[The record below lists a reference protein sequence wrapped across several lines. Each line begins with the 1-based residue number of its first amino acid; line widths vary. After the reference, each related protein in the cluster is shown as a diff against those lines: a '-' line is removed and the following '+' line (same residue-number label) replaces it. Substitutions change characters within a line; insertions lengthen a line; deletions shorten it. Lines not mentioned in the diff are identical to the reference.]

1 MALSEMGVS
10 DHTGGSG
17 SVYRRAADSGF
28 TEIEAAGRATGQNI
42 WLTRMRSD
50 NSGFHV
56 GKGECPLCA
65 RSGHSYLSTESLKPL
80 C

>member
-28 TEIEAAGRATGQNI
+28 TEIEAWAELLFRVDKGK
-42 WLTRMRSD
+42 RS
-50 NSGFHV
+50 
-56 GKGECPLCA
+56 LCA
-65 RSGHSYLSTESLKPL
+65 RADVNVDNYVTSEAEHNHYQLHLFLFFVES
-80 C
+80 